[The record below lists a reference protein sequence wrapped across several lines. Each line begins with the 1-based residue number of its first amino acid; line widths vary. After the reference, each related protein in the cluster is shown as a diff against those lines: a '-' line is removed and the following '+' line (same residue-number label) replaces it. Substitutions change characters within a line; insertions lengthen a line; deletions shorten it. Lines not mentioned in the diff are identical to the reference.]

1 MKPPSSVLLS
11 SLLQSLQELAPG
23 GRGRDW
29 GEVVSLPVPVFLQPR
44 EPHGSK
50 GRKAVPPSPLGSRQL
65 TLSKRIPSVGGANFL
80 ITSQV

>member
-29 GEVVSLPVPVFLQPR
+29 GEVVSLPVPVLLQPQGAAWEQR
-44 EPHGSK
+44 EEGCTSFSTWKQTAHSEQTYSFS
-50 GRKAVPPSPLGSRQL
+50 GRS
-65 TLSKRIPSVGGANFL
+65 
-80 ITSQV
+80 